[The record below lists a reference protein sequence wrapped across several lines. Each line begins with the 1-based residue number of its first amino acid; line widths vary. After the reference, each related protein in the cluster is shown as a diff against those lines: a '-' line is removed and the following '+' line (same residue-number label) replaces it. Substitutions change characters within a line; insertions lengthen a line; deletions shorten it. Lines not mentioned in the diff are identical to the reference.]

1 MSQAG
6 EFVFD
11 INGKPFENHP
21 FLDSSFSLDD
31 TKTKI
36 INAKVSLNEKVV
48 SEHGKEW
55 HASFMQHAIWANID
69 ENETITSVKIEKI
82 KATKTPTMNEL
93 ISLLLQ
99 QENISEE
106 SLQELVLSG
115 GDEQMGE
122 PLDDSVMQSLLAKC

>member
-1 MSQAG
+1 
-6 EFVFD
+6 
-11 INGKPFENHP
+11 
-21 FLDSSFSLDD
+21 
-31 TKTKI
+31 
-36 INAKVSLNEKVV
+36 
-48 SEHGKEW
+48 
-55 HASFMQHAIWANID
+55 MQHAIWANID